1 VAGPY
6 ADIREYLVVHQ
17 SLRVTLDRFV
27 SATDRLEPAQLA
39 AVVGDRWA
47 LFARGLHHHHE
58 EEDDAFFPAIAA
70 AAPDVKPLI
79 EQLVHEHEEL
89 VARLDAVDRAVVSLT
104 AEPTEQNKKVLH
116 DAIAEVRD
124 QLVPHLDIE
133 DAKLLPAA
141 AQSVDS
147 KEWARLSKEAMQS
160 LPKSDLP
167 IVAGILD
174 EVVRGLPVDQRPP
187 PPPLPIRVLVAV
199 SWRKRY
205 AKFVEPLMV

>member
-1 VAGPY
+1 MAGPH

-27 SATDRLEPAQLA
+27 GATDRLEPAQLA
-39 AVVGDRWA
+39 AVIGDRWA

-58 EEDDAFFPAIAA
+58 REDDAFFPVIAA
-70 AAPDVKPLI
+70 ASPDVKPLI

-89 VARLDAVDRAVVSLT
+89 VGRLEAVDAAVGSLT
-104 AEPTEQNKKVLH
+104 AQPNEQNKKVLH
-116 DAIAEVRD
+116 DAIADVRD

-133 DAKLLPAA
+133 DAKLLSAA
-141 AQSVDS
+141 AESVDG
-147 KEWARLSKEAMQS
+147 KEWARLSKEAMRS
-160 LPKSDLP
+160 LPKDDLP
-167 IVAGILD
+167 VIAGALD

-187 PPPLPIRVLVAV
+187 PPPLPIRMLVAL

-205 AKFVEPLMV
+205 QKFVAPLMA